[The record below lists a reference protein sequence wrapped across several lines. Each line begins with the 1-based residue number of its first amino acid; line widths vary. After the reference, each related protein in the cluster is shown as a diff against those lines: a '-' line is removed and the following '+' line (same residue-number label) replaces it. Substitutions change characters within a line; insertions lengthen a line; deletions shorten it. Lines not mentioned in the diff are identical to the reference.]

1 MSGTYYALVIVHVL
15 AALVWLGGMF
25 FLGLVGA
32 PVLRTV
38 EPPALRQQ
46 LFNML
51 GLRFRAVGWVAIAAL
66 LASGTGMLYMRGLLQ
81 WSGVLGNPDFWR
93 TATGTALGVKL
104 AAVLF
109 MVTVSF
115 VHDFIH
121 GPAASRATPGSTA
134 AAAMRRRAAHLAR
147 LNALMGLILLL
158 AAIRLARG

>member
-1 MSGTYYALVIVHVL
+1 MNGTYYALVTIHVL

-32 PVLRTV
+32 PVLRSV

-46 LFNML
+46 LFNSL
-51 GLRFRAVGWVAIAAL
+51 GIRFRSVGWMAIAAL
-66 LASGTGMLYMRGLLQ
+66 VGSGTAMLHMRGLLH
-81 WSGVLGNPDFWR
+81 WAGVLGSADFWR

-109 MVTVSF
+109 MLIVSF

-121 GPAASRATPGSTA
+121 GPAASRAVPGTEA
-134 AAAMRRRAAHLAR
+134 AAAMRRRASYLAR
-147 LNALMGLILLL
+147 VNALAGLVLLL
-158 AAIRLARG
+158 AAVRLARG